1 MPPSLKHFLTHLL
14 ELRKTLVGMLIAWLA
29 SSLLIIPFAPALL
42 RLCERWTPATVQ
54 LVPLH
59 PMDGMSV
66 ILLFVLYGGLL
77 LALPVWMILLGRF
90 VFPGLTATERKYATV
105 LLGVSTVLFI
115 IGLLGGYFFLL
126 PTALGALD
134 GISQWLG
141 MSLSMWSVKQY
152 ITFMLK
158 VLLASAIVM
167 QLPIVLLLLVLG
179 NIVTVAQLRHYR
191 RHAVVTILIIA
202 MFLTPPDP
210 VTQIVMAVPLYLLY
224 EGCILVAIVFFRK
237 KS

>member
-1 MPPSLKHFLTHLL
+1 
-14 ELRKTLVGMLIAWLA
+14 MLIAWLA